1 MRTIVLLAA
10 VLLAATT
17 FCAAAAHADD
27 KAEIRTMVERYV
39 GDMSPA
45 TASLCT
51 EDAVIID
58 GSAPYVWRGPHAC
71 DDWRRDQLATAEK
84 TGISEVRLVLGK
96 PLHLKISGEVAYAVF
111 PATLTYSKDHRT
123 VSLAGN
129 VWTVALR
136 KVGGLWK
143 IASWSFTDR

>member
-1 MRTIVLLAA
+1 MRKLVL
-10 VLLAATT
+10 VAATA
-17 FCAAAAHADD
+17 FCAAAARADD

-71 DDWRRDQLATAEK
+71 DDWRRDQLATGEK
-84 TGISEVRLVLGK
+84 SGISEARLVLGQ
-96 PLHLKISGEVAYAVF
+96 PLHLKVSGEVAYAVF
-111 PATLTYSKDHRT
+111 PATLTYTKDHKT
-123 VSLAGN
+123 VSLPGN
-129 VWTVALR
+129 LWTVALR
-136 KVGGLWK
+136 KVGVVWK

>member
-1 MRTIVLLAA
+1 MWKVLL
-10 VLLAATT
+10 VAATA
-17 FCAAAAHADD
+17 FCVAAGADD
-27 KAEIRTMVERYV
+27 KAEIRAMVERYV

-84 TGISEVRLVLGK
+84 SNISEARLVLGQ
-96 PLHLKISGEVAYAVF
+96 PLHLKVSGEAAYAVF
-111 PATLTYSKDHRT
+111 PATLTYTKDHKA
-123 VSLAGN
+123 VSLPGN
-129 VWTVALR
+129 IWTVALR
-136 KVGGLWK
+136 KVGGIWK